1 MEKLFEALKESWLE
15 RGELIK
21 LLSEGRLDE
30 AKQFIEQEDNCF
42 QKLWEGENAN
52 VKESCQERRKRKR
65 SS

>member
-30 AKQFIEQEDNCF
+30 AKRFIEQEDNCF
-42 QKLWEGENAN
+42 QKLLEGVNAI
-52 VKESCQERRKRKR
+52 KQK

>member
-42 QKLWEGENAN
+42 QKLLEGVNAI
-52 VKESCQERRKRKR
+52 KQKRKNER
-65 SS
+65 SP